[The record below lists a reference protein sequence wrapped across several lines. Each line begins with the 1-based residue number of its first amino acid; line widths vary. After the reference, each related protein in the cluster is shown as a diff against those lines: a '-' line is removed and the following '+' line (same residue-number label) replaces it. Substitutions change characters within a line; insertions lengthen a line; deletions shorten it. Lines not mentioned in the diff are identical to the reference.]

1 MPSFGTGD
9 FSASRIAASFAR
21 SAGRVANSQAP
32 GFDPNAALLGAGD
45 MIGGR
50 GGIFEDEMVARARLP
65 PHLDP
70 DADLQEEEEPPQDQG
85 AAPGAEMQEL
95 LGQMVAVSRVE

>member
-1 MPSFGTGD
+1 MPSFGTGGL
-9 FSASRIAASFAR
+9 SASILAASFAR
-21 SAGRVANSQAP
+21 SAGRQA
-32 GFDPNAALLGAGD
+32 DPMYAAILGAGD
-45 MIGGR
+45 NIGGR
-50 GGIFEDEMVARARLP
+50 GGIFDDEIAARARLP

-85 AAPGAEMQEL
+85 AAPGAEMQDL